1 MSLEVACQ
9 TMRTSRFFADDEPC
23 WEGINDTTL
32 NLALRNPPRKPNC
45 GMEISGALQP

>member
-9 TMRTSRFFADDEPC
+9 TMRTSRFFADVEPC

-32 NLALRNPPRKPNC
+32 NLALRNQPRKPIR
-45 GMEISGALQP
+45 GIEIFGALQP